1 MGCGGSKAINSPLA
15 PSPQSAQQPPSGGDQ
30 SYPIFL
36 SFRVLE
42 ARKQA
47 LALKAA
53 LEANGYKTFCSE
65 ADIPRGK
72 DWIRT
77 ISEALDKCRMVIVL
91 ATTTYGGQ
99 GTDAFA
105 TGEELAMARRTKKE
119 LYIVPM
125 AKQWE
130 DATTRMLLG
139 TMQMGK
145 PWTTSPDK
153 VPNELLEDLLSC
165 CKDIPLEAG
174 QANKE
179 KIEQG
184 KQETAIKDQKW
195 TPLLRA
201 AKQGNLTEVK
211 ELLAQGAAT
220 EDELHDGCTSLY
232 LASQEGHLE
241 VVRELINAGANVQK
255 PRDTGATPL
264 YIASMK
270 GQLPIVQELIS
281 RGASVDHVKKDGW
294 TPLLIASQNG
304 HHAVVKEL
312 ISQGAGIDKALSTG
326 STPLLIAAMNGR
338 EEVVRLLLS
347 LGASTQKAKNDGS
360 TPLSIAK
367 EKGHENVVQLLMAH
381 TQPDGVTPN
390 PQTDPDS
397 NMSSS

>member
-1 MGCGGSKAINSPLA
+1 M
-15 PSPQSAQQPPSGGDQ
+15 
-30 SYPIFL
+30 
-36 SFRVLE
+36 E

-77 ISEALDKCRMVIVL
+77 ISEALDKCRMVVVL

-125 AKQWE
+125 ANQWE

-145 PWTTSPDK
+145 AWTSPPDK
-153 VPNELLEDLLSC
+153 VPRDLLEDLLSC
-165 CKDIPLEAG
+165 CKALPLDAG
-174 QANKE
+174 HASKE
-179 KIEQG
+179 MVEHG
-184 KQETAIKDQKW
+184 KQETAKKDQRW

-211 ELLAQGAAT
+211 ALLAQGAST
-220 EDELHDGCTSLY
+220 EDELLDGCTSLY

-241 VVRELINAGANVQK
+241 VVRELINAGANIDK

-270 GQLPIVQELIS
+270 GQLPVVLELIS
-281 RGASVDHVKKDGW
+281 KGASVDHVKKDGW

-304 HHAVVKEL
+304 HHECAKEL
-312 ISQGAGIDKALSTG
+312 ISRGAGIDKALSTG
-326 STPLLIAAMNGR
+326 STPLLIAALNGR
-338 EEVVRLLLS
+338 EDVVRVLLS
-347 LGASTQKAKNDGS
+347 HGASLQKAKNDGS
-360 TPLSIAK
+360 TPVSVAK
-367 EKGHENVVQLLMAH
+367 EKGHESVVRLLMAH
-381 TQPDGVTPN
+381 TEAQAHPDGIAPD
-390 PQTDPDS
+390 PQPHPKG
-397 NMSSS
+397 NVSSS